1 MEEWRTD
8 IARGLSLG
16 IALIVGIFL
25 LDIGLVWLL
34 VNRWAIHLGTFASM
48 LALVSSE
55 GLIGLIAYWLFGLVD
70 SGYFLDRNQVI
81 IHWGPNEQIIPTG
94 SIERVLSGDEL
105 PGPARIAGGIWPGHY
120 FGHGEIAGLGP
131 ALFYATV
138 PPREQI
144 FLVTPGLTYGIS
156 PAERAEFLEALRRRL
171 EMGPTQ
177 VVEQSSR
184 RPAFLSWAIWRN
196 RAGLALLGAGLL
208 AVLALTATLCVAYPS
223 LPPQVALHFS
233 ATGAPQRTD
242 PRGDVFILP
251 LIGFLAFAVNGS
263 LGWWASR
270 RDRVAGMLLWSG
282 ALVVQA
288 LTWAAAIGV
297 LGRH

>member
-8 IARGLSLG
+8 ITRGLWVG

-34 VNRWAIHLGTFASM
+34 INRWAVHLGTFVSM
-48 LALVSSE
+48 LALVASL

-94 SIERVLSGDEL
+94 SIERVITGEEL
-105 PGPARIAGGIWPGHY
+105 PGAVRIAGGIWPGHI
-120 FGHGEIAGLGP
+120 FGHGEIVGVGP

-138 PPREQI
+138 PPRQQLY
-144 FLVTPGLTYGIS
+144 LVTPGLTYGIS
-156 PAERAEFLEALRRRL
+156 PAERAAFLEALRRRL

-184 RPAFLSWAIWRN
+184 RPGFLAWAIWRN
-196 RAGLALLGAGLL
+196 RAGLALLGTGLV
-208 AVLALTATLCVAYPS
+208 ATLALTAALCMAYPS
-223 LPPQVALHFS
+223 LPYQVALHFD
-233 ATGAPQRTD
+233 AAGVPHRAD
-242 PRGDVFILP
+242 PRGEVFILP
-251 LIGFLAFAVNGS
+251 LIGFLAFAANGA
-263 LGWWASR
+263 LGWLVSR
-270 RDRVAGMLLWSG
+270 RDRVASTLLWSG

-288 LTWAAAIGV
+288 LTWLAAVGV
-297 LGRH
+297 LARH